1 MMDMSTP
8 DIRHFYTQAGAL
20 EPSECEIAQVLQR
33 VGKTASRRRPTR
45 RLAVALALVIAAL
58 STAAFAYPATRDA
71 LDSFFAGG
79 ATPGASADLGS
90 FPSWLESSTNLPV
103 AHATRGSE
111 RLLAEQ
117 DGQRLYAYRDAGS
130 DRACLVFANDSDTCS
145 DSGEWHQLFANHALL
160 KMASGV
166 GPTGDGKVA
175 VFGLAR
181 TSVIRVELRD
191 GSDIVYSTPVTN
203 GGWVIVA
210 PQGQHDS
217 LLGLDRN
224 GNVIETLDARDWTW
238 TFCLRES
245 GCS

>member
-8 DIRHFYTQAGAL
+8 EIRRFYAQAGTL
-20 EPSECEIAQVLQR
+20 EPTDLEIAQVLQR
-33 VGKTASRRRPTR
+33 VRATARRRRPTR
-45 RLAVALALVIAAL
+45 RLVVAVALVVAAL
-58 STAAFAYPATRDA
+58 CTAAFAYPATLDA
-71 LDSFFAGG
+71 LDNFFAGG
-79 ATPGASADLGS
+79 ATPGSPALGS
-90 FPSWLESSTNLPV
+90 LPAWLESSANPPA

-117 DGQRLYAYRDAGS
+117 DGQTLYAYRDAGS
-130 DRACLVFANDSDTCS
+130 GRACLVFANDSDTCS

-224 GNVIETLDARDWTW
+224 GNVIETLDPRDWTW

-245 GCS
+245 GCP

>member
-1 MMDMSTP
+1 MLSTTSSP
-8 DIRHFYTQAGAL
+8 AELLQGAPL
-20 EPSECEIAQVLQR
+20 S
-33 VGKTASRRRPTR
+33 
-45 RLAVALALVIAAL
+45 AL
-58 STAAFAYPATRDA
+58 SQ
-71 LDSFFAGG
+71 
-79 ATPGASADLGS
+79 
-90 FPSWLESSTNLPV
+90 
-103 AHATRGSE
+103 RGSSRQRIRP
-111 RLLAEQ
+111 RLTPLEAAN
-117 DGQRLYAYRDAGS
+117 GYLPSRTGKRCTPYRDAGS
-130 DRACLVFANDSDTCS
+130 GRACLVFANDSDTCS

-238 TFCLRES
+238 TFCLREF
-245 GCS
+245 GCP